1 MTAASPPVTDP
12 SGALVYSR
20 ACWSREHVPGRT
32 DEWRPGIT
40 PYEIMIILNPDAEE
54 ERQQEMLE
62 RVQQILRDG
71 GGSIDHVDDWGR
83 RKIAYAMG
91 KKPDGR
97 YLVLTC
103 SSDPAPVAEAERVMG
118 INRELVIRHQ
128 VIRHS
133 RIEAERAKAHGAP
146 APVDERP
153 EGERERPGR
162 GGRGRRRP
170 R

>member
-1 MTAASPPVTDP
+1 M
-12 SGALVYSR
+12 
-20 ACWSREHVPGRT
+20 VPGRT
-32 DEWRPGIT
+32 ATSWRPGIT

-71 GGSIDHVDDWGR
+71 GAVLDHVDDWGR
-83 RKIAYAMG
+83 RKIAYAMN

-97 YLVLTC
+97 YVVVTC

-118 INRELVIRHQ
+118 INKELVIRHQ

-133 RIEAERAKAHGAP
+133 RVQAERAKSHGAP
-146 APVDERP
+146 MPVDERP
-153 EGERERPGR
+153 EGDGRRERG